1 MLPLLSTSEIGDA
14 FQRADDCVRALW
26 YLGRKSDM
34 ALAAAKILGNALKE
48 RRKGVEEKVNDM
60 SAFLEAEL
68 WHGFDDLEAFGVDC
82 ET

>member
-1 MLPLLSTSEIGDA
+1 
-14 FQRADDCVRALW
+14 
-26 YLGRKSDM
+26 
-34 ALAAAKILGNALKE
+34 
-48 RRKGVEEKVNDM
+48 VEEKVNDM